1 MLLKKCRRT
10 LLACAVGLALVPAA
24 SQACTRAVFLGDN
37 GQVITGRSM
46 DWKYDV
52 GTNLWIFPRG
62 EKRNGEAG
70 PSSIEWTSK
79 YGSVIA
85 SGFDKASTD
94 GANEKGLNVNLLWL
108 LESQYPTPK
117 AGDKTLSLSLWGQ
130 YVLDNF
136 ATVAE
141 AVTALEKNPFIV
153 LTGKVSEGDDRLAT
167 LHLSMSDSSG
177 DSAIIEYIDGKQHIH
192 HSRKYQV
199 MTNSPVFEQQLA
211 IRDYWRD
218 VGGLKM
224 LPGTSRAAD
233 RFVRASFYIDAVP
246 RKLSDDKAVASV
258 LSVIRNASTPYG
270 MALEEQPNNSSTRWR
285 TVFDHQRS
293 LYYFDSV
300 LSPGAFWVDMKKAD
314 FSAET
319 GKVMKL
325 DLGPEQS
332 KVYMGEVLD
341 HFKPAQPF
349 KFEPAEPPAV

>member
-46 DWKYDV
+46 DWKLDV

-62 EKRNGEAG
+62 EKRTGEAG

-85 SGFDKASTD
+85 SGYDLASTD

-108 LESQYPTPK
+108 VESQYPTPQK
-117 AGDKTLSLSLWGQ
+117 GDKTLSMSLWGQ

-141 AVTALEKNPFIV
+141 AVAALEKNPFVVISD
-153 LTGKVSEGDDRLAT
+153 KVPNEERLAT

-199 MTNSPVFEQQLA
+199 LTNSPTFDQQLA
-211 IRDYWRD
+211 IRDYWQS
-218 VGGLKM
+218 VGGMNM

-233 RFVRASFYIDAVP
+233 RFARASFYIDAVP
-246 RKLSDDKAVASV
+246 RNLSDDKAVASV
-258 LSVIRNASTPYG
+258 LSVMRNASTPYG
-270 MALEEQPNNSSTRWR
+270 MTVPDQPNNSSTRWR

-300 LSPGAFWVDMKKAD
+300 LSPGAFWVDMRKVD

-332 KVYMGEVLD
+332 TVYMGEALE
-341 HFKPAQPF
+341 HFKPAKPF
-349 KFEPAEPPAV
+349 QFLPAKAPAI

>member
-46 DWKYDV
+46 DWKLDV

-62 EKRNGEAG
+62 EKRTGEAG

-85 SGFDKASTD
+85 SGYDIASTD

-108 LESQYPTPK
+108 VESQYPTPQK
-117 AGDKTLSLSLWGQ
+117 GDKTLSMSLWGQ

-141 AVTALEKNPFIV
+141 AVAALEKNPFV
-153 LTGKVSEGDDRLAT
+153 VVTAKVKGEDRLAT
-167 LHLSMSDSSG
+167 LHLSMSDASG

-199 MTNSPVFEQQLA
+199 LTNSPTFDQQLA
-211 IRDYWRD
+211 IKDYWQQ
-218 VGGLKM
+218 VGGMNM

-233 RFVRASFYIDAVP
+233 RFARASFYIDAVP
-246 RKLSDDKAVASV
+246 RDLSGDKAVASV

-270 MALEEQPNNSSTRWR
+270 MTVPGQPNNSSTRWR

-332 KVYMGEVLD
+332 KVYMGEVLE

>member
-46 DWKYDV
+46 DWKLDV
-52 GTNLWIFPRG
+52 GTNLWILPRG
-62 EKRNGEAG
+62 EKRTGAAG

-85 SGFDKASTD
+85 SGYDIASTD

-108 LESQYPTPK
+108 VESQYPTPQK
-117 AGDKTLSLSLWGQ
+117 GDKTLSLSLWGQ

-141 AVTALEKNPFIV
+141 AVEALEKNPFV
-153 LTGKVSEGDDRLAT
+153 VVTDKVPDEERLAT
-167 LHLSMSDSSG
+167 LHLSMSDASG

-192 HSRKYQV
+192 HNRAYQV
-199 MTNSPVFEQQLA
+199 MTNSPTFDQQLA
-211 IRDYWRD
+211 IKDYWEQ
-218 VGGLKM
+218 VGGKNM

-233 RFVRASFYIDAVP
+233 RFARASFYIDTVP
-246 RKLSDDKAVASV
+246 RDLSNDKAVASV

-270 MALEEQPNNSSTRWR
+270 LVMADQPNNSSTRWR

-293 LYYFDSV
+293 IYYFDSV
-300 LSPGAFWVDMKKAD
+300 LSPGAFWVDMTKVD

-332 KVYMGEVLD
+332 TVYMGEVLGQ
-341 HFKPAQPF
+341 FKPTKPF
-349 KFEPAEPPAV
+349 QFLPAKSAGI